1 MKSLTDASGAKCAG
15 TDALFSRQPVSCPK
29 PSGRIADKSKAI
41 INREVQT
48 MSDYQYDLLI
58 IGAGPGGYEAAF
70 YAQDLGMKVA
80 VVEKDRVGGTCLN
93 RGCIPTKALMHSSDV
108 YRDAAHGA
116 EVGVEVE
123 GLRANRA
130 RIGERKDEVLDTLR
144 SGISGLLA
152 KKKIDV
158 IEGEA
163 KVTDSGRVMIGGEEV
178 TAEHIIVATGSK
190 PFMPPIPG
198 ADLPGV
204 IDSTELIDM
213 GGEEIPEFVII
224 GGGVIGIEFATIYAD
239 LGDHVTVIEGMDRLL
254 PVIDKEIGRSIKMTL
269 EKKGVDVHV
278 SSPVKEISK
287 DGDKLIVT
295 LTNKK
300 GEEIKVPADKV
311 LMCVGR
317 RPNTEGVFSAE
328 VLDKYDLVDG
338 KGFIR
343 VDDQYKTAL
352 PGVYAIGD
360 CIGGIQLA
368 HVSSAEGRNCV
379 ALINGC
385 KATINMGTVPSCIY
399 TDPEI
404 AVVGMTADEA
414 KEAGIEVVTK
424 KYPMSA
430 NGKTVIAGLDRGF
443 VKLVARA
450 DDHVIIGAHL
460 LCGRASD
467 LIGELSVAIG
477 RGMMLEEVANIIHPH
492 PSFAEA
498 IMEAARL

>member
-1 MKSLTDASGAKCAG
+1 
-15 TDALFSRQPVSCPK
+15 
-29 PSGRIADKSKAI
+29 
-41 INREVQT
+41 
-48 MSDYQYDLLI
+48 MSNFQYDLLI

-70 YAQDLGMKVA
+70 FAQELGMRVA
-80 VVEKDRVGGTCLN
+80 VVEKDKVGGTCLN

-116 EVGVEVE
+116 EVGVEVS
-123 GLRANRA
+123 GLKANRA

-144 SGISGLLA
+144 GGISGLLK
-152 KKKIDV
+152 KKKIDL
-158 IEGEA
+158 IEGTATVAEPNTVC
-163 KVTDSGRVMIGGEEV
+163 VTTSQGGSLIV
-178 TAEHIIVATGSK
+178 TADKILVATGSR

-198 ADLPGV
+198 YDLPGV

-213 GGEEIPEFVII
+213 GAEEIPEFVII

-239 LGDHVTVIEGMDRLL
+239 LGDHVTVIEGLDRLL

-278 SSPVKEISK
+278 NSPVKKIEK
-287 DGDKLIVT
+287 DGDKLIVS

-300 GEEIKVPADKV
+300 GEEIQIPADKV

-317 RPNTEGVFSAE
+317 RPNTAGVFS
-328 VLDKYDLVDG
+328 DDLLAQYPDLEDA
-338 KGFIR
+338 KGFIH
-343 VDDQYKTAL
+343 VDEEYKTAV
-352 PGVYAIGD
+352 PSVYAIGD
-360 CIGGIQLA
+360 CIGGVQLA
-368 HVSSAEGRNCV
+368 HVASAEGRNAV
-379 ALINGC
+379 AMMNG
-385 KATINMGTVPSCIY
+385 KPATINMGTVPSCIY

-414 KEAGIEVVTK
+414 KAAGIEAVSK

-450 DDHVIIGAHL
+450 DDHKIIGAHL

-477 RGMMLEEVANIIHPH
+477 RGMTLEEVANIIHPH

>member
-1 MKSLTDASGAKCAG
+1 
-15 TDALFSRQPVSCPK
+15 
-29 PSGRIADKSKAI
+29 
-41 INREVQT
+41 
-48 MSDYQYDLLI
+48 MSDYKYDLLI

-70 YAQDLGMKVA
+70 YAAELGMKVA
-80 VVEKDRVGGTCLN
+80 IAEKDRVGGTCLN

-116 EVGVEVE
+116 EVGVECD

-144 SGISGLLA
+144 NGISGLIK
-152 KKKIDV
+152 KKKIDLL
-158 IEGEA
+158 EGEA
-163 KVTDSGRVMIGGEEV
+163 KVVAPHRVVINGEEY
-178 TAEHIIVATGSK
+178 TAENIMVATGSK

-198 ADLPGV
+198 YDLPGV
-204 IDSTELIDM
+204 VDSTELLDM
-213 GGEEIPEFVII
+213 GAEEIPEFVII

-254 PVIDKEIGRSIKMTL
+254 PIIDKEIGRSIKMT
-269 EKKGVDVHV
+269 
-278 SSPVKEISK
+278 K
-287 DGDKLIVT
+287 D
-295 LTNKK
+295 
-300 GEEIKVPADKV
+300 EEIQVKADKV

-317 RPNTEGVFSAE
+317 RPNTAGVFSEELLAE
-328 VLDKYDLVDG
+328 YPDLVDG
-338 KGFIR
+338 KGFIK
-343 VDDQYKTAL
+343 VDERYETPIKS
-352 PGVYAIGD
+352 VYAIGD
-360 CIGGIQLA
+360 CNGGIQLA
-368 HVSSAEGRNCV
+368 HTASAEGRNAV
-379 ALINGC
+379 AMINGC
-385 KATINMGTVPSCIY
+385 QATINMGTVPSCIY

-404 AVVGMTADEA
+404 AVVGLTADEA
-414 KEAGIEVVTK
+414 KEAGIEVITK

-430 NGKTVIAGLDRGF
+430 NGKTIIAGLDRGF

-450 DDHVIIGAHL
+450 DDHKIIGAHL

-467 LIGELSVAIG
+467 LIGELAVAIG

>member
-1 MKSLTDASGAKCAG
+1 
-15 TDALFSRQPVSCPK
+15 
-29 PSGRIADKSKAI
+29 
-41 INREVQT
+41 
-48 MSDYQYDLLI
+48 MSDYKYDLLI

-70 YAQDLGMKVA
+70 YAQELGMSVA
-80 VVEKDRVGGTCLN
+80 IVEKDSVGGTCLN

-108 YRDAAHGA
+108 YRDAKNGA

-123 GLRANRA
+123 GLKANRR

-144 SGISGLLA
+144 NGITGLLI
-152 KKKIDV
+152 KKKIDIV
-158 IEGEA
+158 RGQAMIIGEH
-163 KVTDSGRVMIGGEEV
+163 TVMVDGMEI
-178 TAEHIIVATGSK
+178 TAEKILVATGSK

-198 ADLPGV
+198 HDLPGV
-204 IDSTELIDM
+204 IDSTELIEM

-239 LGDHVTVIEGMDRLL
+239 LGDHVTVIEGLDRLL

-278 SSPVKEISK
+278 ASPVQKIEK
-287 DGDKLIVT
+287 DGDKLVVT
-295 LTNKK
+295 LKNKK
-300 GEEIKVPADKV
+300 GEELSVKADKV

-317 RPNTEGVFSAE
+317 RPNTAGVFS
-328 VLDKYDLVDG
+328 DDLLREHPELTDE

-343 VDDQYKTAL
+343 VDDKYETPVK
-352 PGVYAIGD
+352 GIYAIGD
-360 CIGGIQLA
+360 CNGGIQLA
-368 HVSSAEGRNCV
+368 HVASAEGRNAV
-379 ALINGC
+379 AMMNGC

-404 AVVGMTADEA
+404 AVVGMTAEEA

-430 NGKTVIAGLDRGF
+430 NGKTIIAGLDRGF

-450 DDHVIIGAHL
+450 DDHVLIGAHL

>member
-1 MKSLTDASGAKCAG
+1 
-15 TDALFSRQPVSCPK
+15 
-29 PSGRIADKSKAI
+29 
-41 INREVQT
+41 
-48 MSDYQYDLLI
+48 MSDYKYDLLI

-70 YAQDLGMKVA
+70 YAQGLGMKVA
-80 VVEKDRVGGTCLN
+80 VVEKDKVGGTCLN

-108 YRDAAHGA
+108 YRDARNGA
-116 EVGVEVE
+116 DVGVEVE
-123 GLRANRA
+123 GLRANRR

-144 SGISGLLA
+144 NGIQGLLI
-152 KKKIDV
+152 KKKIDLV
-158 IEGEA
+158 RGEA
-163 KVTDSGRVMIGGEEV
+163 RIIADHTVMVDGMEI
-178 TAEHIIVATGSK
+178 TAERILVATGSK
-190 PFMPPIPG
+190 PFTPPIPG
-198 ADLPGV
+198 HDLPGV

-213 GGEEIPEFVII
+213 GGAEIPEFVII

-239 LGDHVTVIEGMDRLL
+239 LGDHVTVIEGLDRLL
-254 PVIDKEIGRSIKMTL
+254 PLIDKEIGRSIKMTL

-278 SSPVKEISK
+278 ASPVQKIEK
-287 DGDKLIVT
+287 DGDKLAVT
-295 LTNKK
+295 LKNKK
-300 GEEIKVPADKV
+300 GEEITVKADKV

-317 RPNTEGVFSAE
+317 RPNTAGVFSDE
-328 VLDKYDLVDG
+328 LLRKYPDLTDE
-338 KGFIR
+338 KGFIK
-343 VDDQYKTAL
+343 VDDKYETPMK
-352 PGVYAIGD
+352 GVYAIGD
-360 CIGGIQLA
+360 CNGGIQLA
-368 HVSSAEGRNCV
+368 HVASAEGRNAV
-379 ALINGC
+379 AMMNGC

-404 AVVGMTADEA
+404 AVVGMTAEEA

-450 DDHVIIGAHL
+450 DDHVLIGAHL

>member
-1 MKSLTDASGAKCAG
+1 
-15 TDALFSRQPVSCPK
+15 
-29 PSGRIADKSKAI
+29 
-41 INREVQT
+41 
-48 MSDYQYDLLI
+48 MSYQYDLLI

-70 YAQDLGMKVA
+70 YAQELGMNVA

-108 YRDAAHGA
+108 YREAAHGA
-116 EVGVEVE
+116 EVGVEVT
-123 GLRANRA
+123 GLKSNRK

-144 SGISGLLA
+144 GGITGLLN
-152 KKKIDV
+152 KKKIDL

-163 KVTDSGRVMIGGEEV
+163 CITGEHTVMVGDVEY
-178 TAEHIIVATGSK
+178 TAENIMVATGSK

-198 ADLPGV
+198 YDLPGV
-204 IDSTELIDM
+204 IDSTDLIDM

-278 SSPVKEISK
+278 SSPVQKIEK
-287 DGDKLIVT
+287 DGDKLVVT
-295 LTNKK
+295 LKNKK
-300 GEEIKVPADKV
+300 DEEIQVKADKV

-317 RPNTEGVFSAE
+317 RPNTAGVFSKE
-328 VLDKYDLVDG
+328 LLEKYPDLQDA
-338 KGFIR
+338 KGFIK
-343 VDDQYKTAL
+343 VDDKYATPV

-368 HVSSAEGRNCV
+368 HVASAEGRNAV
-379 ALINGC
+379 AMINGC

-430 NGKTVIAGLDRGF
+430 NGKTIIAGLDRGF

-450 DDHVIIGAHL
+450 DDHVLVGAHL

>member
-1 MKSLTDASGAKCAG
+1 
-15 TDALFSRQPVSCPK
+15 
-29 PSGRIADKSKAI
+29 
-41 INREVQT
+41 
-48 MSDYQYDLLI
+48 MSDYKYDLFI

-70 YAQDLGMKVA
+70 YAAELGMKVA
-80 VVEKDRVGGTCLN
+80 IAEKDRVGGTCLN

-116 EVGVEVE
+116 ELGVEVE
-123 GLRANRA
+123 GLHANRK

-144 SGISGLLA
+144 NGIQGLIK
-152 KKKIDV
+152 KKKIDL

-163 KVTDSGRVMIGGEEV
+163 MVADAHKVVVNGE
-178 TAEHIIVATGSK
+178 TYDADKILIAAGSK
-190 PFMPPIPG
+190 PFAPPIPG
-198 ADLPGV
+198 HDLPGV

-254 PVIDKEIGRSIKMTL
+254 PLIDKEIGRSIKMTL

-278 SSPVKEISK
+278 SSPVQKIEK
-287 DGDKLIVT
+287 DGDKLVVT
-295 LTNKK
+295 LKNKK
-300 GEEIKVPADKV
+300 EELVEVRADKV

-317 RPNTEGVFSAE
+317 RPNTAGVVSE
-328 VLDKYDLVDG
+328 ELLKKYPDIQDG
-338 KGFIR
+338 KGFIK
-343 VDDQYKTAL
+343 VDDKYETPL
-352 PGVYAIGD
+352 EGVYAIGD
-360 CIGGIQLA
+360 CIGGVQLA
-368 HVSSAEGRNCV
+368 HVASAEGRNCV
-379 ALINGC
+379 ALMNGC
-385 KATINMGTVPSCIY
+385 QATINMGTVPSCIY

-404 AVVGMTADEA
+404 AVVGLTADEA
-414 KEAGIEVVTK
+414 KEAGIEVITK

-430 NGKTVIAGLDRGF
+430 NGKTIIAGLDRGF

-450 DDHVIIGAHL
+450 DDHKIIGAHL

-467 LIGELSVAIG
+467 LIGELAVAIG

>member
-1 MKSLTDASGAKCAG
+1 
-15 TDALFSRQPVSCPK
+15 
-29 PSGRIADKSKAI
+29 
-41 INREVQT
+41 
-48 MSDYQYDLLI
+48 MSDYKYDLFI

-70 YAQDLGMKVA
+70 YAAELGMKVA
-80 VVEKDRVGGTCLN
+80 IAEKDRVGGTCLN

-116 EVGVEVE
+116 ELGVEVE
-123 GLRANRA
+123 GLHANRK

-144 SGISGLLA
+144 NGIQGLIK
-152 KKKIDV
+152 KKKIDL

-163 KVTDSGRVMIGGEEV
+163 MVTDAHKVVVNGE
-178 TAEHIIVATGSK
+178 TYDADKILIAAGSK
-190 PFMPPIPG
+190 PFAPPIPG
-198 ADLPGV
+198 HDLPGV

-254 PVIDKEIGRSIKMTL
+254 PLIDKEIGRSIKMTL

-278 SSPVKEISK
+278 SSPVQKIEK
-287 DGDKLIVT
+287 DGDKLVVT
-295 LTNKK
+295 LKNKK
-300 GEEIKVPADKV
+300 EELVEVRADKV

-317 RPNTEGVFSAE
+317 RPNTAGVISE
-328 VLDKYDLVDG
+328 DLLEKYPEIQDG
-338 KGFIR
+338 KGFIK
-343 VDDQYKTAL
+343 VDDKYETPL
-352 PGVYAIGD
+352 EGVYAIGD
-360 CIGGIQLA
+360 CIGGVQLA
-368 HVSSAEGRNCV
+368 HVASAEGRNCV
-379 ALINGC
+379 ALMNGC
-385 KATINMGTVPSCIY
+385 QATINMGTVPSCIY

-404 AVVGMTADEA
+404 AVVGLTADEA
-414 KEAGIEVVTK
+414 KEAGIEVITK

-430 NGKTVIAGLDRGF
+430 NGKTIIAGLDRGF
-443 VKLVARA
+443 VKLVAKA
-450 DDHVIIGAHL
+450 DDHKIIGAHL

-467 LIGELSVAIG
+467 LIGELAVAIG

>member
-1 MKSLTDASGAKCAG
+1 
-15 TDALFSRQPVSCPK
+15 
-29 PSGRIADKSKAI
+29 
-41 INREVQT
+41 

-70 YAQDLGMKVA
+70 YAQELGMKTAVA
-80 VVEKDRVGGTCLN
+80 ECDRVGGTCLN

-116 EVGVEVE
+116 AIGVEVE
-123 GLRANRA
+123 GLKANRV

-144 SGISGLLA
+144 GGISGLLK

-158 IEGEA
+158 LEGQAVIVSEHEV
-163 KVTDSGRVMIGGEEV
+163 KIGDEV
-178 TAEHIIVATGSK
+178 FTAENIMVATGSM
-190 PFMPPIPG
+190 PSMPPIPG
-198 ADLPGV
+198 SDLPGV
-204 IDSTELIDM
+204 IDSTELINM

-254 PVIDKEIGRSIKMTL
+254 PLLDKEIGRSIKMTL
-269 EKKGVDVHV
+269 EKKGADVHV
-278 SSPVKEISK
+278 SSPVKKIEK
-287 DGDKLIVT
+287 DGDKLVVT

-300 GEEIKVPADKV
+300 GEEISVKADKV

-317 RPNTEGVFSAE
+317 RPNTAGVFSE
-328 VLDKYDLVDG
+328 EFLQKYEGIKDG
-338 KGFIR
+338 KGFII
-343 VDDQYKTAL
+343 VDDEYKTAC
-352 PGVYAIGD
+352 PSVYAIGD

-368 HVSSAEGRNCV
+368 HTASAEGRNAV
-379 ALINGC
+379 AMMNG
-385 KATINMGTVPSCIY
+385 KSASINMGTVPSCIY

-414 KEAGIEVVTK
+414 KAAGIDAVSK

-430 NGKTVIAGLDRGF
+430 NGKTIIAGLDRGF
-443 VKLVARA
+443 VKLIARA
-450 DDHVIIGAHL
+450 DDHKLIGAHL
-460 LCGRASD
+460 MCGRASD
-467 LIGELSVAIG
+467 LIGELAVAIG
-477 RGMMLEEVANIIHPH
+477 RGMTLEEVANIIHPH